1 MRTAPHTRS
10 CFLALPRIGRVGRVG
25 LLLKAAQLDG
35 AGSGAG
41 APGAEAVVV
50 NTLGVL
56 ANCAVEP
63 AVAEALVG
71 KLAAL
76 PVLLA
81 MMTPQTPTAVASRA
95 VLLLSR
101 LVARHPDPPA
111 VAQLLA
117 GASPGTLEQQA
128 SLDTVYELVC

>member
-1 MRTAPHTRS
+1 M
-10 CFLALPRIGRVGRVG
+10 
-25 LLLKAAQLDG
+25 
-35 AGSGAG
+35 
-41 APGAEAVVV
+41 VV